1 MLTPSPSLQAALFRT
16 SVGGNF
22 HEPAAPL
29 LHSVDADCSSPR
41 RSAKTEREATSHV
54 PMVWC
59 SAHRHT
65 GCVHCRNTTRAKDG
79 MVHREMHREHKIV
92 QVVATFCSLFQ
103 WLLRG
108 FVLQRLSFAMD
119 IWFLNPPYLWVA
131 PLRFFLRSAM
141 APGSLCHPISSI
153 LQSPPLCD
161 TTVRPPTLPLSR
173 CPSTTHSLFSSTD
186 TV

>member
-65 GCVHCRNTTRAKDG
+65 GCVHCRNTTRAEDG

-92 QVVATFCSLFQ
+92 QVVQLFARFFKGFCEILDA
-103 WLLRG
+103 G
-108 FVLQRLSFAMD
+108 FKTKCTDFE
-119 IWFLNPPYLWVA
+119 FLNAPYHKTPMRRPYKGA
-131 PLRFFLRSAM
+131 HKPAT
-141 APGSLCHPISSI
+141 ATT
-153 LQSPPLCD
+153 
-161 TTVRPPTLPLSR
+161 TTVTAVRTWPTLSR
-173 CPSTTHSLFSSTD
+173 PHD
-186 TV
+186 T